1 MTSVNS
7 TSGST
12 VGLAEKPMRMPA
24 AQPSDNP
31 DRDRFH
37 EKSVTANPLLTG
49 RILPTL
55 IRLSVPNVFAMLAT
69 AAVAIA
75 ETAYV
80 GALGLPQLAGIAL
93 VFPMVMLQQMMSAG
107 AMGGGISSAVSR
119 ALGAQDV
126 KRAEALARHAIII
139 GGVAGIVFTAV
150 FLTYGPMIYHRLGGR
165 GASLE
170 QASIYSSTVFLG
182 AVFVWLMNT
191 LASIVRGTGN
201 MRIPSFV
208 LLGVAALQ
216 VALGGIFGLG
226 FGPVPRFGIAGVAMA
241 QVVAYGAGT
250 ALLAAHFLS
259 GQSRIRLRVAGPV
272 SWDVFRDILK
282 VGAIACVSPVQSVL
296 TVLAM
301 TGFVAGFGAEA
312 LAGYG
317 IGARLEFLLVPITF
331 AIGVSSLPMVGMAV
345 GAGDASRA
353 RRVAWTTGSLAAAII
368 GAIGLIVTVSP
379 GIWSTLFTANAGVLA
394 VAEHY
399 LRTAGPAYAFLG
411 LGLALY
417 FASMGSGAILGPVL
431 AQTVRLIVI
440 SMGGWWLSRTGASI
454 NEFFLVVAASL
465 AGYGLAAAI
474 AVSRIRW
481 TRA

>member
-1 MTSVNS
+1 
-7 TSGST
+7 
-12 VGLAEKPMRMPA
+12 
-24 AQPSDNP
+24 
-31 DRDRFH
+31 
-37 EKSVTANPLLTG
+37 
-49 RILPTL
+49 
-55 IRLSVPNVFAMLAT
+55 
-69 AAVAIA
+69 
-75 ETAYV
+75 
-80 GALGLPQLAGIAL
+80 
-93 VFPMVMLQQMMSAG
+93 MVMLQQMMSAG

-119 ALGAQDV
+119 ALGAQNV
-126 KRAEALARHAIII
+126 ERAEALARHAVII
-139 GGVAGIVFTAV
+139 GGSAGIAFTAV
-150 FLTYGPMIYHRLGGR
+150 FLTCGPTIYHWLGGR
-165 GASLE
+165 GATLE
-170 QASIYSSTVFLG
+170 QASIYSDTVFLG

-191 LASIVRGTGN
+191 LASVVRGTGN

-216 VALGGIFGLG
+216 VALGGILGLG
-226 FGPVPRFGIAGVAMA
+226 LGPVPRFGIAGVATA

-250 ALLAAHFLS
+250 ALLAAYLLS
-259 GQSRIRLRVAGPV
+259 GRSRIRLRVMGSV
-272 SWDVFRDILK
+272 SRDVFRDILK

-345 GAGDASRA
+345 GSRDASRA
-353 RRVAWTTGSLAAAII
+353 RRVAWTTGCLAAAII
-368 GAIGLIVTVSP
+368 GSIGLILAISP

-394 VAEHY
+394 VADHY
-399 LRTAGPAYAFLG
+399 LTTAGPTYAFLG

-440 SMGGWWLSRTGASI
+440 ATGGWWLTRSGASI
-454 NEFFLVVAASL
+454 NEFFLVVAVSL
-465 AGYGLAAAI
+465 TGYGLAAAM

-481 TRA
+481 SQA